1 MVNILNNNVLK
12 NSLSVLR
19 DKNTSPSLFREY
31 IRLAGYLS
39 TYEILGKE
47 LNLEKKPIET
57 PITKTEGFFFNQR
70 ILQIVIMRAGLPFA
84 EGGGVLLD
92 QLEIK
97 RDIGVVDA
105 QRIEEKVN
113 GLDFE
118 IEISSFKV
126 PNPKDSYTII
136 YDPMLATGATMIE
149 VLRRIESKEKPL
161 KIIVNSIISASFG
174 VDNINKFFPEVS
186 IYTLSLDRGGTYKG
200 LNKRGYIVPGLGDC
214 GDRAFGTY

>member
-1 MVNILNNNVLK
+1 MISILDSNVLK

-19 DKNTSPSLFREY
+19 DKNTPPSRFREY
-31 IRLAGYLS
+31 VRLAGYIS
-39 TYEILGKE
+39 TYEILGSE
-47 LNLEKKPIET
+47 LNLEEKTIET
-57 PITKTEGFFFNQR
+57 PIKSTKGFFFNQR

-84 EGGGVLLD
+84 AGGGVLLD

-105 QRIEEKVN
+105 RRMDENVD

-149 VLRRIESKEKPL
+149 VLKRVKSKGKPK
-161 KIIVNSIISASFG
+161 KIIVNSIISAPFG
-174 VDNINKFFPEVS
+174 VESIDKFFPDVS
-186 IYTLSLDRGGTYKG
+186 IYTLSLDREGAYKG
-200 LNKRGYIVPGLGDC
+200 LNKKGYIVPGLGDC

>member
-57 PITKTEGFFFNQR
+57 PITETEGFFFNQR

-105 QRIEEKVN
+105 QRIEENVN

-161 KIIVNSIISASFG
+161 RIIVNSIISASFG